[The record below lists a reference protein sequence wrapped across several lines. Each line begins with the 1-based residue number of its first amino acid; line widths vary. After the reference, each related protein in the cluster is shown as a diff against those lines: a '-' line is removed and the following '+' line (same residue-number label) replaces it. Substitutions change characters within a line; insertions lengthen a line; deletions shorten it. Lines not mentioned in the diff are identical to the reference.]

1 MQLMEKERGRGREKK
16 KTQKKGEKIYKRG
29 AYKLDFK
36 ISLTLSAPKG
46 LIFYEVYLHI
56 DGCPT

>member
-1 MQLMEKERGRGREKK
+1 MEKERGRGREKK
-16 KTQKKGEKIYKRG
+16 KTQKKGEKICKRG

-36 ISLTLSAPKG
+36 ISLTLSTPKG